1 MSQHGRGSGPRDDD
15 PDGEDKD
22 TEQERAPGSSPLPPA
37 ARPIAP
43 YDPYRPVTADRP
55 RLPTRNVAADSFE
68 PPTRS
73 SHAAEDDPFLP
84 ADDPLSAEAWQLE
97 LDEEPLQGDDEAT
110 LPEFDAGAPPPPR
123 RERRQPPSVR
133 SGREPAPGTR
143 RAPRRSRSSAAS
155 ARGRAARPAVTI
167 AMPQVVT
174 GSSLVADQGALALI
188 GINVASILLMAL
200 LLAVRMGGIA
210 SLTVIRLDAAGNPA
224 LWGPPSVLWRLP
236 VMSLFITVM
245 FLVIAWFLHPIDR
258 FAARFALGAAI
269 VAQLVA
275 WAAVVQHLA

>member
-1 MSQHGRGSGPRDDD
+1 M
-15 PDGEDKD
+15 
-22 TEQERAPGSSPLPPA
+22 PPA

-43 YDPYRPVTADRP
+43 YDPYRPVTADQP
-55 RLPTRNVAADSFE
+55 RLATRNVAADSFD

-73 SHAAEDDPFLP
+73 SRAADDDPFLP

-97 LDEEPLQGDDEAT
+97 LDEEPLRGDDEAT
-110 LPEFDAGAPPPPR
+110 LPEFGAGAPPPPR

-133 SGREPAPGTR
+133 SGGKPVPGTR
-143 RAPRRSRSSAAS
+143 RASRRSRSTAAS
-155 ARGRAARPAVTI
+155 ARDRAARPAVTI

-188 GINVASILLMAL
+188 GINAASVLLMAL
-200 LLAVRMGGIA
+200 LLAVRIGGIA
-210 SLTVIRLDAAGNPA
+210 SPTVIRLDAAGNPA
-224 LWGPPSVLWRLP
+224 LWGSPSVLWRLP
-236 VMSLFITVM
+236 AMSLFITIM
-245 FLVIAWFLHPIDR
+245 FLVVAWFLHPIDR

-275 WAAVVQHLA
+275 WAALIQHVA

>member
-15 PDGEDKD
+15 PDGENKD
-22 TEQERAPGSSPLPPA
+22 TEPERTSGRSPLPPPV

-43 YDPYRPVTADRP
+43 YDPYRPVTGDRP
-55 RLPTRNVAADSFE
+55 RLPTRNVAADPLE
-68 PPTRS
+68 PPIRPS
-73 SHAAEDDPFLP
+73 RVRDDDPFLP

-97 LDEEPLQGDDEAT
+97 LDDASPSGDEAT
-110 LPEFDAGAPPPPR
+110 LPEFDIGAAPPPR
-123 RERRQPPSVR
+123 RERRQPPAAR
-133 SGREPAPGTR
+133 SGRESVPGAR
-143 RAPRRSRSSAAS
+143 RTARRGRSSAGE
-155 ARGRAARPAVTI
+155 RGRGARPGVTI
-167 AMPQVVT
+167 AVPRVVT
-174 GSSLVADQGALALI
+174 GSSLVADQTALALI
-188 GINVASILLMAL
+188 GIGVVSVLAMAL
-200 LLAVRMGGIA
+200 LLAVRMGGIPSPA
-210 SLTVIRLDAAGNPA
+210 VIRLDAAGNPA
-224 LWGPPSVLWRLP
+224 LWGQPSVLWRLP

>member
-1 MSQHGRGSGPRDDD
+1 MSQHGRGSGPHDDD
-15 PDGEDKD
+15 SDGQD
-22 TEQERAPGSSPLPPA
+22 TEPEQASRNSQAPPA

-43 YDPYRPVTADRP
+43 YDPYRPVSGDRP

-68 PPTRS
+68 PPARS
-73 SHAAEDDPFLP
+73 PRAADDDPFLP

-110 LPEFDAGAPPPPR
+110 LPEFDAGVPPPPR
-123 RERRQPPSVR
+123 RERRQPPSSR
-133 SGREPAPGTR
+133 SGREPAPGAR

-167 AMPQVVT
+167 TMPQVVT
-174 GSSLVADQGALALI
+174 GSSLVADQGALALL
-188 GINVASILLMAL
+188 GINAASVLVMAL
-200 LLAVRMGGIA
+200 LLAVRMGAIA
-210 SLTVIRLDAAGNPA
+210 SPTVIRLDAAGNPA

-236 VMSLFITVM
+236 AMSLFITIM
-245 FLVIAWFLHPIDR
+245 FLLVAWFLHPIDR

-275 WAAVVQHLA
+275 WAAIIQYLA